1 MARAARPKGTSARR
15 KPPGGWLR
23 LGPPTWLQHKT
34 GALISRRRRPPQ
46 GWIRIVFV
54 QSKAQ
59 QRRVQLEYQPQGGR
73 PTSIVLAYAAAK
85 AKLEK

>member
-1 MARAARPKGTSARR
+1 MARAARRARK
-15 KPPGGWLR
+15 KPPPAWLR

-34 GALISRRRRPPQ
+34 AALSARRRRPPN

-54 QSKAQ
+54 QKTAQ
-59 QRRVQLEYQPQGGR
+59 QQRVKLQYEPQGGK

-85 AKLEK
+85 AKLAGK